1 MTTNAT
7 YPLRKVSSQYGA
19 PMGRRD
25 TLPDDRESAILLSL
39 VRLPLED
46 GDYDRGG
53 AYWGYSP
60 SAGAI
65 YRAVGERDGEEL
77 VTEVFVRAKTRA
89 DARAQ
94 IVGMI
99 PGARFYR

>member
-1 MTTNAT
+1 MATNAT
-7 YPLRKVSSQYGA
+7 YPLRNVSSPRGA
-19 PMGRRD
+19 PMGRGD

>member
-1 MTTNAT
+1 MSTNAT
-7 YPLRKVSSQYGA
+7 YPLRNVSSQHGA
-19 PMGRRD
+19 TMGRPN
-25 TLPDDRESAILLSL
+25 TLPDDRDSPILLSL
-39 VRLPLED
+39 VRLPFQD
-46 GDYDRGG
+46 GDYDKGG
-53 AYWGYSP
+53 AYWGFSP

-65 YRAVGERDGEEL
+65 YRAVGERDGDDL
-77 VTEVFVRAKTRA
+77 TTEVFVRAKTRA

>member
-19 PMGRRD
+19 PMGRGD